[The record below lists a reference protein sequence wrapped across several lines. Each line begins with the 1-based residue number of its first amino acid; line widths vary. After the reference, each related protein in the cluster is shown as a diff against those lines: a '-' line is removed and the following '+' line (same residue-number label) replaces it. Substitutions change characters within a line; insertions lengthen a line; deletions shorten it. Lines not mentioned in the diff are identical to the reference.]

1 MKHLTKFTVF
11 MGFCLIVF
19 YNTALAETMYVSDVL
34 KLTVRD
40 GKGTGEKIIAVIQSG
55 QTVEVLQPE
64 DEWALVKLDDGQ
76 EGWVLNR
83 YLTGRMTN
91 NIKLNLLKKK
101 HKALIAQSAALLEEK
116 IKLKEEKI
124 NLNEENKK
132 FKAEVD
138 KIQKEAEEFKM
149 SYETLKTESSN
160 YINLKS
166 KYTKTASKLDE
177 YTKNYEL
184 LEKELTK
191 LEFKQTVRG
200 LLTGAGVLLL
210 GFIIG
215 FSTRRQRRRTT
226 LR

>member
-1 MKHLTKFTVF
+1 MKHLIKFTVF

-40 GKGTGEKIIAVIQSG
+40 GKGRGEKIIAVIQSG

-64 DEWALVKLDDGQ
+64 DEWALVRLDDGQ

-116 IKLKEEKI
+116 IKLKEENI
-124 NLNEENKK
+124 NFKEENKK

-138 KIQKEAEEFKM
+138 KIQKEAE
-149 SYETLKTESSN
+149 
-160 YINLKS
+160 
-166 KYTKTASKLDE
+166 
-177 YTKNYEL
+177 
-184 LEKELTK
+184 
-191 LEFKQTVRG
+191 
-200 LLTGAGVLLL
+200 
-210 GFIIG
+210 
-215 FSTRRQRRRTT
+215 
-226 LR
+226 

>member
-1 MKHLTKFTVF
+1 MKHFTKFTVF
-11 MGFCLIVF
+11 MSFFLIVF
-19 YNTALAETMYVSDVL
+19 YNAALAETMYVSDVL

-40 GKGTGEKIIAVIQSG
+40 GKGTAGKIIAVVQSG

-64 DEWALVKLDDGQ
+64 DEWALVRLDDGQ

-83 YLTGRMTN
+83 YLTGKVTN
-91 NIKLNLLKKK
+91 NIKLKLLKKK
-101 HKALIAQSAALLEEK
+101 HKALIAQSATLLEEK
-116 IKLKEEKI
+116 IKLKEE
-124 NLNEENKK
+124 NKK
-132 FKAEVD
+132 FKAELD
-138 KIQKEAEEFKM
+138 KIQKESEEIKM
-149 SYETLKTESSN
+149 SYEDLKTESAD

-166 KYTKTASKLDE
+166 EYTKTASQLDE
-177 YTKNYEL
+177 YTKKSEL

-191 LEFKQTVRG
+191 LEFKQTVRW

-215 FSTRRQRRRTT
+215 FSTKRQRRRTT

>member
-1 MKHLTKFTVF
+1 MKHFTKFTVF
-11 MGFCLIVF
+11 MSFFLIIF
-19 YNTALAETMYVSDVL
+19 YNAALADTMYVSDVL

-40 GKGTGEKIIAVIQSG
+40 GKGTGEKIIAVVQSG

-64 DEWALVKLDDGQ
+64 DEWALVRLDDGQ

-83 YLTGRMTN
+83 YLTGKVTN

-101 HKALIAQSAALLEEK
+101 HKALIAQSAALLEESVG
-116 IKLKEEKI
+116 LK
-124 NLNEENKK
+124 EENKK
-132 FKAEVD
+132 FKTELD
-138 KIQKEAEEFKM
+138 KFQKEAEELKI
-149 SYETLKTESSN
+149 SYGTLKTESAD

-166 KYTKTASKLDE
+166 KYTKTAAQLSE
-177 YTKNYEL
+177 YKKKSEL

-191 LEFKQTVRG
+191 LEFKQTVRW

-210 GFIIG
+210 GFILG
-215 FSTRRQRRRTT
+215 FSTKRQRRRTT

>member
-1 MKHLTKFTVF
+1 MKHFTKFTVF
-11 MGFCLIVF
+11 MGFFLIVF
-19 YNTALAETMYVSDVL
+19 YNAAFAETMYVSDVL

-40 GKGTGEKIIAVIQSG
+40 GKGTAGKIIAVVQSG

-64 DEWALVKLDDGQ
+64 DEWALVRLDDGQ

-83 YLTGRMTN
+83 YLTGKVTN

-101 HKALIAQSAALLEEK
+101 HKALIAQSAALLEESVG
-116 IKLKEEKI
+116 LK
-124 NLNEENKK
+124 EENKK
-132 FKAEVD
+132 FKTELD
-138 KIQKEAEEFKM
+138 KIQKEAEESKM
-149 SYETLKTESSN
+149 SYEALKTESAD

-166 KYTKTASKLDE
+166 EYTKTASQLDE
-177 YTKNYEL
+177 YTKKSEL

-191 LEFKQTVRG
+191 LEFKQTVRW

-210 GFIIG
+210 GLLIG
-215 FSTRRQRRRTT
+215 FSARRQRRRTT